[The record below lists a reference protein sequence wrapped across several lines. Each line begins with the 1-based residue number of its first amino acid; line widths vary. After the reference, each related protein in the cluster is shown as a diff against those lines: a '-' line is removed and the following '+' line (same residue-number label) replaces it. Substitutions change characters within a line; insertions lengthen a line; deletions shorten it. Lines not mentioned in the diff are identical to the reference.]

1 MFQNLDPMDKS
12 TAILEILVMLFVAF
26 AIGFVIAWLLRK
38 SQSARITTLEADNA
52 RIQDRV
58 AVLEKERAH
67 LITRSGSL
75 EAELDECIKSMHAT
89 SHRMETSTEMKQ
101 SDLDNAQ
108 KLGFRP
114 TISHQ
119 KDDLKLISGIG
130 PFIEK
135 KLNNL
140 GIYTYEQI
148 SEFSPDTIHRVTD
161 AIEFFPGRIERDH
174 WVDQARNFMQTKVN

>member
-1 MFQNLDPMDKS
+1 MFQNLNSMDKS
-12 TAILEILVMLFVAF
+12 TAILEIMIMLFVAF

-38 SQSARITTLEADNA
+38 SQSNRMTILDADNA
-52 RIQDRV
+52 RMQGQIT
-58 AVLEKERAH
+58 VLEKERAH

-75 EAELDECIKSMHAT
+75 EAELDECIKSMHAC

-114 TISHQ
+114 TVSHQ
-119 KDDLKLISGIG
+119 KDDIKLISGIG

-135 KLNNL
+135 KLNKL

-148 SEFSPDTIHRVTD
+148 SEFSPDTIHKVTD

-174 WVDQARNFMQTKVN
+174 WVDQARHFMQTIVN